1 MKQQQ
6 YADSDSETTTTTITT
21 TTMPHILM
29 CLKLSFIY
37 SAVADGWSVK
47 MLSENKWCFT
57 KKNVKKH
64 YSVQTFLRKH
74 MNQFKF

>member
-6 YADSDSETTTTTITT
+6 QQQQQQHNENTTTSSH
-21 TTMPHILM
+21 MLM
-29 CLKLSFIY
+29 SFIY
-37 SAVADGWSVK
+37 SAMADGWSVK

-74 MNQFKF
+74 MNHFNI